1 MTTQDVLALVKAGFT
16 AEEIR
21 ILSGADAAPAAPAE
35 PDPQPAAPAEP
46 DPQPEPEEPQ
56 PAAPV
61 PAPEPNPAAAPA
73 WFTEFVQKN
82 NEEMAAMQR
91 ALQITNVRRAAPAD
105 PQKTPEQLMA
115 EAYRAIV
122 E

>member
-1 MTTQDVLALVKAGFT
+1 MTTQDVLSLVKAGFT
-16 AEEIR
+16 ADEIR
-21 ILSGADAAPAAPAE
+21 QLSGAGAAPAAPE
-35 PDPQPAAPAEP
+35 PAAPAP
-46 DPQPEPEEPQ
+46 AEPEEPTPPVQ
-56 PAAPV
+56 DPEPTPDPEPAAP
-61 PAPEPNPAAAPA
+61 EPSPAAPA
-73 WFTEFVQKN
+73 WFEEFVKRN

-91 ALQITNVRRAAPAD
+91 ALQITNVRRAAPAE

>member
-1 MTTQDVLALVKAGFT
+1 MN
-16 AEEIR
+16 
-21 ILSGADAAPAAPAE
+21 GAAAAPAPAPAAPEDPTPPAQDPE
-35 PDPQPAAPAEP
+35 PAPDPTPAAP
-46 DPQPEPEEPQ
+46 DPEP
-56 PAAPV
+56 AA
-61 PAPEPNPAAAPA
+61 EPNPAAAPA

-91 ALQITNVRRAAPAD
+91 ALQITNVRRAAPAE

>member
-21 ILSGADAAPAAPAE
+21 SLSGADAAPAAPAE

-46 DPQPEPEEPQ
+46 DPA
-56 PAAPV
+56 PAA
-61 PAPEPNPAAAPA
+61 EPNPAAAPA

-91 ALQITNVRRAAPAD
+91 ALQITNVRRASPAE
-105 PQKTPEQLMA
+105 PQKTTEQLMA

>member
-1 MTTQDVLALVKAGFT
+1 MNAQEVLALVQAGFT
-16 AEEIR
+16 ADEIR
-21 ILSGADAAPAAPAE
+21 QMNGAAAAPAPAPAAPE
-35 PDPQPAAPAEP
+35 DPTPPVPDPEPAPDPTPAAP
-46 DPQPEPEEPQ
+46 DPA
-56 PAAPV
+56 PAA
-61 PAPEPNPAAAPA
+61 EPNPAAAPA

-91 ALQITNVRRAAPAD
+91 ALQITNVRRAAPAE

-115 EAYRAIV
+115 DAYRAIV

>member
-21 ILSGADAAPAAPAE
+21 SLSGADAAPAAPAD

-56 PAAPV
+56 PAA

-91 ALQITNVRRAAPAD
+91 ALQITNVRRAAPAE

>member
-1 MTTQDVLALVKAGFT
+1 MTVQEIMKLLDAGFT

-21 ILSGADAAPAAPAE
+21 NLNGSAQPDPAPDPQPDPQPDSAPDPQLDSQPEPAPDPEPAPAAPA
-35 PDPQPAAPAEP
+35 
-46 DPQPEPEEPQ
+46 
-56 PAAPV
+56 
-61 PAPEPNPAAAPA
+61 
-73 WFTEFVQKN
+73 WFEEFVKRN

-91 ALQITNVRRAAPAD
+91 ALQITNVRRAAPAE

>member
-1 MTTQDVLALVKAGFT
+1 MTTQEVLALVQAGFT
-16 AEEIR
+16 ADEIR
-21 ILSGADAAPAAPAE
+21 QMNAAAAAPAAPAE
-35 PDPQPAAPAEP
+35 PDSQPAAPAEP
-46 DPQPEPEEPQ
+46 APQPEPADPQPEPA
-56 PAAPV
+56 PAA
-61 PAPEPNPAAAPA
+61 EPNPAAAPA

-91 ALQITNVRRAAPAD
+91 ALQITNVRRASPAE

>member
-1 MTTQDVLALVKAGFT
+1 MNTQDVLALVKAGFT

-21 ILSGADAAPAAPAE
+21 QLSGADAAPAPVPAVPE
-35 PDPQPAAPAEP
+35 EPNPPAQDSEPAPDPTPAEP
-46 DPQPEPEEPQ
+46 DPQPE
-56 PAAPV
+56 A
-61 PAPEPNPAAAPA
+61 EPNPAAAPA

>member
-1 MTTQDVLALVKAGFT
+1 MTTQEVLSLVKAGFT
-16 AEEIR
+16 ADEIR
-21 ILSGADAAPAAPAE
+21 QLSGADAAPVPAE
-35 PDPQPAAPAEP
+35 PDPQPADPAEP

-56 PAAPV
+56 PADPA

-91 ALQITNVRRAAPAD
+91 ALQITNVRRAAPSE

>member
-1 MTTQDVLALVKAGFT
+1 MTTQEVLTLVKAGFT
-16 AEEIR
+16 ADEIR
-21 ILSGADAAPAAPAE
+21 HLSGAGAAPAAPE
-35 PDPQPAAPAEP
+35 PAAPAPAAPEEP
-46 DPQPEPEEPQ
+46 DPPAQDSEPSPDPE
-56 PAAPV
+56 PAAPD
-61 PAPEPNPAAAPA
+61 PAPAAPA
-73 WFTEFVQKN
+73 WFEEFVRRN

-91 ALQITNVRRAAPAD
+91 ALQITNVRRAAPAE